1 MNNWN
6 RRIGCNLMILDMSGL
21 TRADEISARRK
32 QMISCVILLLLFPLP
47 PPITLYEVTSSLAL
61 LSFSFSSFWINL
73 DHISPLP
80 PTTLSTSNVDRSK
93 PSIIDQY
100 SKSVLKKKKQ
110 TNKRK
115 MDRLL
120 NSAHSSGIIRL
131 RISPWSFGL
140 IGKHEQCLIHRHW
153 SAHKLTGS
161 DLNIGGAFQTI
172 KVESVFSDIYREVNG
187 MFKWYLWWL

>member
-47 PPITLYEVTSSLAL
+47 PPHYVIWSHVLPCITIVQFLLLLNKFGSYLA
-61 LSFSFSSFWINL
+61 I
-73 DHISPLP
+73 
-80 PTTLSTSNVDRSK
+80 TTNNTFNIKRGQEQAKHHRPILE
-93 PSIIDQY
+93 ICIE
-100 SKSVLKKKKQ
+100 KKK
-110 TNKRK
+110 TNKKK